1 MFKELERKRLKIIA
15 KTLVSIELDFL
26 EKMGVQC
33 PWPSIGNFNDPPNVT
48 LLIQRP
54 LFASGEWTGAANVAL
69 SEVSP
74 F

>member
-1 MFKELERKRLKIIA
+1 MFKVLERERLKIIA
-15 KTLVSIELDFL
+15 KTLVSIL